1 MALRFVDQVCKSSKR
16 ERRLSATACCRIGW
30 INYLEVEKGS
40 QRPRGFNYLSA
51 NKMFLRRWSNVVGH
65 AVKSGSP

>member
-40 QRPRGFNYLSA
+40 QRPRGLITCLPTKCFSD
-51 NKMFLRRWSNVVGH
+51 VG
-65 AVKSGSP
+65 PML